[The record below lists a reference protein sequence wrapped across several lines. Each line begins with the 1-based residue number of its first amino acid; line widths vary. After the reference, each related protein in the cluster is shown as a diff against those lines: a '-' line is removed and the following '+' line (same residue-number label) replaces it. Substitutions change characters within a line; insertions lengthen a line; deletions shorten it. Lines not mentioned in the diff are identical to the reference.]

1 MKISEIKIKSDDL
14 TNKLVDIWEKSV
26 NATHNFLTKDEINKI
41 KKHVPFAINNVEHLI
56 IAATEFDEPIGFMGI
71 NKNKL
76 EMLFITPKETGKGV
90 GKKLLQYGMI
100 NYNLNKLTVNE
111 QNQNAIGFYTH
122 FGFKTYKRTD
132 LDEEGNP
139 YPLLY
144 MKI

>member
-41 KKHVPFAINNVEHLI
+41 KKYVPFAINNVEHLI

-111 QNQNAIGFYTH
+111 QNQNAIGFYTN

>member
-1 MKISEIKIKSDDL
+1 MKISEIKIKSNDL
-14 TNKLVDIWEKSV
+14 TNKLIDIWEKSV

-41 KKHVPFAINNVEHLI
+41 KKYVPFAINNVEHLI

>member
-1 MKISEIKIKSDDL
+1 
-14 TNKLVDIWEKSV
+14 
-26 NATHNFLTKDEINKI
+26 
-41 KKHVPFAINNVEHLI
+41 
-56 IAATEFDEPIGFMGI
+56 
-71 NKNKL
+71 
-76 EMLFITPKETGKGV
+76 MLFITPKETGKGV

-111 QNQNAIGFYTH
+111 QNQNAIGFYTN

-132 LDEEGNP
+132 WDEEGNP